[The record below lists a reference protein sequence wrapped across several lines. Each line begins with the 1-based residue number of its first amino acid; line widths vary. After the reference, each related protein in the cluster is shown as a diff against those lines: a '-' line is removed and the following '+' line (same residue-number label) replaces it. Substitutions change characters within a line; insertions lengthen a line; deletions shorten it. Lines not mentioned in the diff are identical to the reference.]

1 MFRRCLI
8 LVGLSALAGCSAP
21 STPPDVAIAP
31 GRYGGAFDAARDVL
45 VSYRFELERVDA
57 REGVITTRPK
67 TTSGLASPWDS
78 EQTTVYQEWE
88 DFLNEQQRTVRIT
101 FEPAEG
107 APSPTSG
114 DKPGQPIVMSDLRE
128 TSVPIVA
135 HVEVVLERM
144 HHTGWRLQ
152 PAAMRFSGL
161 TKDPVLDDRG
171 LWPSYPVA
179 YDQDTMLARRL
190 AEAIRKHMRR
200 DAQRQEA
207 LAPK

>member
-1 MFRRCLI
+1 MLRWFLI

-21 STPPDVAIAP
+21 SAPPDVTIAP
-31 GRYGGAFDAARDVL
+31 GRYDGAFDAARDVL

-57 REGVITTRPK
+57 RAGVITTRPK

-78 EQTTVYQEWE
+78 EQTTLNQEWE

-101 FEPAEG
+101 FELAEQTSSPA
-107 APSPTSG
+107 AG
-114 DKPGQPIVMSDLRE
+114 DKPGQPIVLPDLRE
-128 TSVPIVA
+128 MSVPIVA
-135 HVEVVLERM
+135 HVEVVLERV

-161 TKDPVLDDRG
+161 TKDPVLEERG

-190 AEAIRKHMRR
+190 AEAIRRHMSR

-207 LAPK
+207 QGRK